1 MVGDS
6 TPRFSRSTAPRA
18 FFVTLGRY
26 GVPMIDMTP
35 IPTMTD
41 NELEDWFAE
50 AGLGATV
57 VDRCPAPRCSVCADI
72 GSDRLAPA
80 A

>member
-1 MVGDS
+1 
-6 TPRFSRSTAPRA
+6 
-18 FFVTLGRY
+18 
-26 GVPMIDMTP
+26 MIEMTP

-41 NELEDWFAE
+41 TELEDWFAE
-50 AGLGATV
+50 AGLAATV
-57 VDRCPAPRCSVCADI
+57 VDRCPAPRCSICAGI